1 MDLRVDS
8 PRALDAQLEGYAWL
22 PRMFDKARAALA
34 GTAGDY
40 MFGCPVDHTCM
51 ARLGVSPDLVLAL
64 AAERDDLGVLEGLRA
79 HGIPSASDAWFDAVA
94 VEDELQ
100 GSGIYLHVRR
110 ADQLVPAPEEVAGG
124 RVFAGG
130 EHGAEVSVA
139 LLELE
144 AGVAQAPH
152 RHPVAE
158 VLTVCSGAAV
168 VTLGHW
174 QARIVRAREIV
185 RIPAGAVHAAR
196 CHGPEALGAVA
207 SYGASAIVTEPAGAG
222 EA

>member
-1 MDLRVDS
+1 VEP
-8 PRALDAQLEGYAWL
+8 PRPLDAQLEGYAWL
-22 PRMFDKARAALA
+22 PRMLDKARAALA
-34 GTAGDY
+34 GRAGDY
-40 MFGCPVDHTCM
+40 LFGCPVDHTCM
-51 ARLGVSPDLVLAL
+51 ARLGVSPELVLAL

-100 GSGIYLHVRR
+100 DSGIYLHVRR
-110 ADQLVPAPEEVAGG
+110 ADQLDQAPQDIAGG

-144 AGVAQAPH
+144 AGVAQEPH
-152 RHPVAE
+152 RHRVAE
-158 VLTVCSGAAV
+158 VLTVYSGAAV

-174 QARIVRAREIV
+174 QARIV
-185 RIPAGAVHAAR
+185 HAAR
-196 CHGPEALGAVA
+196 CHGPLALGAVA
-207 SYGASAIVTEPAGAG
+207 AYGASAIVTEPAGAG